1 MNNTQHVNYGV
12 STVLQSAEFLL
23 APRKEISITGRKS
36 SRNDFE
42 RKLSKYFF
50 PNVTI
55 AVGDYN
61 AYLPIENTLESTD
74 IATAYVCSDF
84 ICQLPATSISE
95 FTRQL
100 DNLMGI

>member
-1 MNNTQHVNYGV
+1 M

-36 SRNDFE
+36 SRDNFE
-42 RKLSKYFF
+42 RKLAEYFL

-55 AVGDYN
+55 AVGDDN
-61 AYLPIENTLESTD
+61 IYLPIENTLESTD
-74 IATAYVCSDF
+74 TATAYICSNF

-100 DNLMGI
+100 DNLVNT